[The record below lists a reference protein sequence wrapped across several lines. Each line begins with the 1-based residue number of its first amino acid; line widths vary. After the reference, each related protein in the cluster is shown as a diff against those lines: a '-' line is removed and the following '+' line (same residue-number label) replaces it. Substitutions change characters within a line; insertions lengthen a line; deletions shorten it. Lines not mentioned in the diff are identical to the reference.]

1 MEWKKPCKKIPE
13 GWQLLIQPCISPKTF
28 YWQNYNTVKVIFFL
42 HKDYTIPDLTQLQ
55 KGILYNIF
63 IEPLSKKQ
71 AAISLNKW

>member
-1 MEWKKPCKKIPE
+1 MTVIDPAMHFSKDVLLTKIQHGE
-13 GWQLLIQPCISPKTF
+13 S
-28 YWQNYNTVKVIFFL
+28 NFFL

-71 AAISLNKW
+71 AAISLNK